1 MEQVKL
7 LEPRKVYL
15 MTGIDDVANISSDE
29 FKKQYESLLMLLR
42 EQNPSTELI
51 VFNMLPVNDVDYT
64 TSCNNE
70 QIMRCNKEIFLL
82 CVKYGFVILI
92 CSLFMSEVASCPG
105 R

>member
-1 MEQVKL
+1 
-7 LEPRKVYL
+7 